1 MIFESVKE
9 FRLAVTKYA
18 IQRGVQ
24 IEKCVNEPNRV
35 RVRCCKANC
44 KWFLYASLDKKT
56 NNFVIKTY
64 MPVHSCQKATRNY
77 LCNSRF
83 IATIFKKKVIEQ
95 PNIRVFKLQELIRK
109 KYNVHVG
116 KTTTRRARA
125 KILNELMGD
134 HVKEFGRILDY
145 KDELLRTNPGSTCVV
160 KVGEANESGRPVFEA
175 FYICFA
181 ALKMAFMSARKC
193 IGLDGC
199 FLKGVCRGQL
209 LIAVAKD
216 GNNQMLPLAWAVVEN
231 ENTITWSWFISLLK
245 EDLRLGDGTSF
256 TIMSDMQ
263 KVNLF

>member
-1 MIFESVKE
+1 M
-9 FRLAVTKYA
+9 
-18 IQRGVQ
+18 
-24 IEKCVNEPNRV
+24 
-35 RVRCCKANC
+35 
-44 KWFLYASLDKKT
+44 DKDS

-64 MPVHSCQKATRNY
+64 MPIHSHQKATRNY

-83 IATIFKKKVIEQ
+83 IATVFKKKVIEQ

-160 KVGEANESGRPVFEA
+160 KLGEANESGRPVFEA

-216 GNNQMLPLAWAVVEN
+216 YNNQMLPLGWVA
-231 ENTITWSWFISLLK
+231 F
-245 EDLRLGDGTSF
+245 
-256 TIMSDMQ
+256 
-263 KVNLF
+263 